1 MLGSLMS
8 GRSRIVAIAMAVGL
22 CALVV
27 AILPMVGSAEP
38 REITLTA
45 RGMAFYL
52 DGIDAENPTIHV
64 APGERVRLT
73 LVNEDEG
80 MDHDVAVE
88 AWKLETPV
96 VHGRGRASVVLQA
109 PDDPGA
115 SEYVCTL
122 HRLMMKG
129 TIEVSA
135 RPASRTE

>member
-1 MLGSLMS
+1 MVEGHMA
-8 GRSRIVAIAMAVGL
+8 GRSRVVAIAVAVAV

-45 RGMAFYL
+45 RNMAFYV
-52 DGIDAENPTIHV
+52 DGVATENPTIHV

-80 MDHDVAVE
+80 MDHDVAVA
-88 AWKLETPV
+88 AWKLAVPV
-96 VHGRGRASVVLQA
+96 VHGRGRTSIVLQA
-109 PDDPGA
+109 PDEPGA
-115 SEYVCTL
+115 AEYVCTL

-129 TIEVSA
+129 TIDVSA